1 MSNKSNKFRI
11 LSVRSIKSLVL
22 QNKETE
28 SVILLLSA
36 ILLLLDVMR
45 NNLRFKRNSVFEIY
59 IKSNLNI
66 VLS

>member
-1 MSNKSNKFRI
+1 MSNKSLQFRV
-11 LSVRSIKSLVL
+11 LSVWAIKSLVL

-28 SVILLLSA
+28 PVICYCPLFVTLRC
-36 ILLLLDVMR
+36 VR
-45 NNLRFKRNSVFEIY
+45 TNLHFKRNSVFEIY